1 MMEKKNIDRLFQ
13 EKFRDF
19 EANPPEYMW
28 DRIEE
33 ELNKKKKRRVIPIW
47 WKLSG
52 VAALLLIGLAVWM
65 AWRSGSGEETRVVS
79 SPQLTEPVEMKPGK
93 VGSPVVPAPGSMIEG
108 VAGSETGVDPKSGSQ
123 ISDPREGQKLNS
135 AQDAVASEGTDT
147 ERIGNDDT
155 QIRTIGNKRRGN
167 RVQSPV
173 LRENGSKV
181 AQSEQVSSGKERAR
195 VTERQESEN
204 RRKTNSIASPENERE
219 NVVIAASERGKAQN
233 LSSGQT
239 NGSSNNVDTNGQ
251 PAGEAQ
257 VASGKDRNNI
267 SPDTQAGPERILS
280 VQEPDKA
287 IAVQDASVKKD
298 SVVVA
303 AAEPNALEELLI
315 EKEEKEK
322 KVTSDAKLNRWQI
335 TSNVAPIY
343 FSSASNGSPIDARL
357 EGTNKSYKTSV
368 SYGAGVQYA
377 LNKRLSVRSGVNALA
392 LEYATNDIFFFQT
405 PNARQLQNVRSNLQ
419 GSLIQVESDPGV
431 VAMATSRGDRRYDGM
446 LNQRIGYIEVPVEMS
461 YQLLQKRLGVAI
473 IGGFSTLF
481 LNQNDVS
488 IEGTG
493 LNMTIGEANNLNPM
507 HFSTNVG
514 LGIKYDFLKSLQ
526 FKVEPI
532 VKYQLNTFS
541 NDSGNFKPFF
551 LGIYTGLN
559 YRF

>member
-1 MMEKKNIDRLFQ
+1 MEKKNIDRLFQ

-52 VAALLLIGLAVWM
+52 VAALFLIGLALWNL
-65 AWRSGSGEETRVVS
+65 WRMDADANSQRVVTAPEGTAPVRIDSGSVA
-79 SPQLTEPVEMKPGK
+79 PPLT
-93 VGSPVVPAPGSMIEG
+93 PAPGSLIEG
-108 VAGSETGVDPKSGSQ
+108 VAGSEKEIEKKAGSFNQAAGEVQ
-123 ISDPREGQKLNS
+123 ITEPYQK
-135 AQDAVASEGTDT
+135 AVASEQKNTSNGV
-147 ERIGNDDT
+147 RN
-155 QIRTIGNKRRGN
+155 NAPGN
-167 RVQSPV
+167 RRNQSSPAIAGQD
-173 LRENGSKV
+173 RNSV
-181 AQSEQVSSGKERAR
+181 AGTTQSGNSEKLPKTAGQKQVGVAN
-195 VTERQESEN
+195 TAGA
-204 RRKTNSIASPENERE
+204 IASGDRNLKSPSGNAADNRSELQTEE
-219 NVVIAASERGKAQN
+219 TVKNVNAQ
-233 LSSGQT
+233 
-239 NGSSNNVDTNGQ
+239 GQ
-251 PAGEAQ
+251 PDNRQQ
-257 VASGKDRNNI
+257 VAEVPGKKNI
-267 SPDTQAGPERILS
+267 SPDNQAGPERILS
-280 VQEPDKA
+280 VQNPEKA

-343 FSSASNGSPIDARL
+343 FSSASNGSPIDSRL
-357 EGTNKSYKTSV
+357 EETSKSYKTSV

-392 LEYATNDIFFFQT
+392 LEYATTDIFFMQT
-405 PNARQLQNVRSNLQ
+405 PNATPLRNVRTNLQ
-419 GSLIQVESDPGV
+419 GSLIQVESDPGMV
-431 VAMATSRGDRRYDGM
+431 SMATSRGDKRYDGM

-461 YQLLQKRLGVAI
+461 YQILQKRFGVAL

-481 LNQNDVS
+481 LNQNEVS

-541 NDSGNFKPFF
+541 NDSGNFRPFF